1 MRVRQ
6 QFQLL
11 FAVLYVAGCLWLL
24 PPVQAGP
31 PGKIND
37 AQLREA
43 VTQAVRMTHPG
54 TAEEFVKIQSRAD
67 LDAGLSKIAGKAS
80 GNVSFY
86 EAASSPAVATASDDP
101 VWAVVS
107 GDASQGSYKLHS
119 FASSDGFDQSSHE
132 FNRLISQLSLS
143 LNNDQA
149 ASLAHF
155 FLGCCDRG
163 MRGEIVGDEDLLH
176 HTIEREYLQAYGDVW
191 RTLEA
196 FSQWWQGYQQTTYE
210 FPPAVQKEH
219 GDYRISIEAVVVN
232 YGMHPQLQQWN
243 FELSSDGKVNV
254 LSVQPIYPKESR
266 WLSYDFRSTIG
277 PSIR

>member
-1 MRVRQ
+1 M
-6 QFQLL
+6 
-11 FAVLYVAGCLWLL
+11 CPWLL

-31 PGKIND
+31 PAKIND

-54 TAEEFVKIQSRAD
+54 DPDQAVKIQPRAD
-67 LDAGLSKIAGKAS
+67 LDEGLSRIAGKAS

-86 EAASSPAVATASDDP
+86 ETASSPAVAAASDDP

-107 GDASQGSYKLHS
+107 GDSLQGSYKLYS
-119 FASSDGFDQSSHE
+119 FESSDGFEQSSRE
-132 FNRLISQLSLS
+132 FNRLISQLALS

-163 MRGEIVGDEDLLH
+163 MRGEIVADEDLLH

-196 FSQWWQGYQQTTYE
+196 FAQWWQGYQQTKYQ
-210 FPPAVQKEH
+210 FPPAVKAAN
-219 GDYRISIEAVVVN
+219 GAYRISIEAVVAN

-243 FELSSDGKVNV
+243 FELSPDGKVNV

-266 WLSYDFRSTIG
+266 WLSYAFRSTIA
-277 PSIR
+277 PSVR

>member
-6 QFQLL
+6 QLQLL
-11 FAVLYVAGCLWLL
+11 FAVVYLSFCLWLL

-31 PGKIND
+31 PDKIND

-43 VTQAVRMTHPG
+43 IAQAVRLAHPEIID
-54 TAEEFVKIQSRAD
+54 TSVKIQPRAD
-67 LDAGLSKIAGKAS
+67 LDEGLSRIAGRAS

-86 EAASSPAVATASDDP
+86 ETPTAVAVAAASDAP
-101 VWAVVS
+101 VWAVIS
-107 GDASQGSYKLHS
+107 GDSPRESYKLYS
-119 FASSDGFDQSSHE
+119 FEISDGFEQSSHE
-132 FNRLISQLSLS
+132 FNRLISQLALS
-143 LNNDQA
+143 LDNDKA

-163 MRGEIVGDEDLLH
+163 MRGEIVANEDLMH
-176 HTIEREYLQAYGDVW
+176 HTVERAYLQAYGDVW

-196 FSQWWQGYQQTTYE
+196 FSQWWQGYQQTDYQ
-210 FPPAVQKEH
+210 FPPAVRLAT
-219 GDYRISIEAVVVN
+219 GAYRISIEAVVVN

-243 FELSSDGKVNV
+243 FELAPDGKVNV

-266 WLSYDFRSTIG
+266 WLSYDFRSTIA
-277 PSIR
+277 PSVH